1 MMGCVRFTYP
11 CIHYTA
17 NERVFLD
24 AMLPIKLSR
33 ITLKMSDLEEYE
45 EVKRKREKAMET
57 TASSATPHKTTREL
71 PPPKSSKGVPR
82 SSTPE
87 QDSQ

>member
-1 MMGCVRFTYP
+1 
-11 CIHYTA
+11 
-17 NERVFLD
+17 
-24 AMLPIKLSR
+24 MLPVKLSR

-57 TASSATPHKTTREL
+57 TSSSATPHKTVREL
-71 PPPKSSKGVPR
+71 PPPVPKSSKGVPR